1 MSSRERGRQVIDT
14 FSIETANK
22 LATARPA
29 AHILSVATAVPPYIF
44 EQTAVAIKVRD
55 FFIDR
60 FPQFDRVAGVFS
72 TSGIEKRHAVR
83 PLEWHD
89 IEPGWPERTAAYL
102 EGALAIFI
110 DAAKK
115 ALDQAGL
122 TGADVDTVVTVSS
135 TGIATPTLEA
145 RAFDALGFRR
155 DVKRVPVFGL
165 GCAGGVTGLSVAHRL
180 AEAAPGSRVLLV
192 AVECCTLSLRADEL
206 TKANIVAM
214 ALFGDGGAACV
225 LSTNA
230 RGSAGIGTISASSER
245 LWPGTLDIMGWT
257 VDPQGFGV
265 IFDQSIPVF
274 ATEHLRGAVDE
285 MLAEQS
291 LTLKDITRVIS
302 HPGGRKVVEAIEQS
316 LDLPELSLTAER
328 DVLRDFGN
336 MSAPTVLFVLEQVMA
351 AKPSGRFM
359 ALALGP
365 GFTLS
370 SVTFESGSV

>member
-1 MSSRERGRQVIDT
+1 M
-14 FSIETANK
+14 
-22 LATARPA
+22 
-29 AHILSVATAVPPYIF
+29 F
-44 EQTAVAIKVRD
+44 EQNAVAVKVRD
-55 FFIDR
+55 YFIDR

-102 EGALAIFI
+102 DGALAIFI
-110 DAAKK
+110 AAAKK
-115 ALDQAGL
+115 ALEEAGL
-122 TGADVDTVVTVSS
+122 TGADIDTVVTVSS

-145 RAFDALGFRR
+145 RAFHALSFRR

-192 AVECCTLSLRADEL
+192 AVECCTLALRADEL
-206 TKANIVAM
+206 SKANIVAM

-225 LSTNA
+225 LSTSP
-230 RGSAGIGTISASSER
+230 GSRPVVGTVAASAER

-274 ATEHLRGAVDE
+274 ATEHLRGAVED
-285 MLAEQS
+285 MLTEQG
-291 LTLKDITRVIS
+291 LTRQDITRFIS
-302 HPGGRKVVEAIEQS
+302 HPGGRKVIEAIEQS
-316 LDLPELSLTAER
+316 LELPEQSLTAER

-351 AKPSGRFM
+351 AKPAGRFM

-370 SVTFESGSV
+370 SVTFESAGQ